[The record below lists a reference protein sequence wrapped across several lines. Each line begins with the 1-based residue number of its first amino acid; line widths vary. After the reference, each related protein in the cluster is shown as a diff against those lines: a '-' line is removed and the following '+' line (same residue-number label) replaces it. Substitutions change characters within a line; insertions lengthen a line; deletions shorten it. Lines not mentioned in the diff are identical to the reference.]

1 MSVKVKRAA
10 AIAAA
15 VVLLAGCGK
24 DTNGFS
30 AVYGGDGWS
39 VRADAGVLTLTIDD
53 DGKGDWGISEMSRGV
68 SADESIGDDKSGTD
82 TYEFTVTKKG
92 KGKITLDRE
101 IIRNN
106 APYLQTM
113 TVTYVADSERNFYD
127 VDVTTDTANIIVRP
141 TDSPDAE
148 EGD

>member
-1 MSVKVKRAA
+1 MNVSAK
-10 AIAAA
+10 IAAA
-15 VVLLAGCGK
+15 ATAAVMLLAGCGK

-30 AVYGGDGWS
+30 AVYDGDGWN
-39 VRADAGVLTLTIDD
+39 VRADPGVLTLTIDD
-53 DGKGDWGISEMSRGV
+53 DGQGDWGISEMSRGV
-68 SADESIGDDKSGTD
+68 SADESAGDDKSRAD

-92 KGKITLDRE
+92 KGTITLDRE

-127 VDVTTDTANIIVRP
+127 VDVTTDTANIIIRP

>member
-1 MSVKVKRAA
+1 MMNVSAK
-10 AIAAA
+10 IAAA
-15 VVLLAGCGK
+15 ATAAVMLLAGCGK

-30 AVYGGDGWS
+30 AVYDGDGWN
-39 VRADAGVLTLTIDD
+39 VRADPGALTLTIDD

-68 SADESIGDDKSGTD
+68 SADESTDDDKSGAD

-127 VDVTTDTANIIVRP
+127 VDVTTDTAN
-141 TDSPDAE
+141 DSPDAE

>member
-1 MSVKVKRAA
+1 MSVRVKKAA
-10 AIAAA
+10 AITAA
-15 VVLLAGCGK
+15 VILLAGCGK

-30 AVYGGDGWS
+30 AVYDGDGWN

-68 SADESIGDDKSGTD
+68 SADESIGDDKSGAD

-92 KGKITLDRE
+92 KGRITLDRE
-101 IIRNN
+101 IIRDN

-113 TVTYVADSERNFYD
+113 TISYTADSERNFYD
-127 VDVTTDTANIIVRP
+127 VDVTTDTANIIIRP
-141 TDSPDAE
+141 TDSPGAE
-148 EGD
+148 EGN